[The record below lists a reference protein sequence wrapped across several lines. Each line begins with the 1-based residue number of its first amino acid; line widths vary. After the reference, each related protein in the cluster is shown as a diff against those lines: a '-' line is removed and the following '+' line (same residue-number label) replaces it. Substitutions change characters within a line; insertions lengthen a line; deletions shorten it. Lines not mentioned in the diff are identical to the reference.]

1 MPIISADIM
10 KPIDEIELQ
19 KTTKEKETNTE
30 RSDGNRSYSQRV
42 KAKWFPR
49 AFMLDFLQLIC
60 QDSLIFKS
68 NLELVLSIILKQRE
82 LYGSKHAAVDCRC
95 LKVSDL
101 LSFLIFFSIL
111 FLKWRQVLTI

>member
-1 MPIISADIM
+1 MPIISADII

-82 LYGSKHAAVDCRC
+82 LYGSKHAAVDYRC